1 MFAVAILMMPD
12 WEFNMAEQPK
22 YPSRTPE
29 AFRLQKRKQRE
40 REAELLR
47 RVNERLAALGIDW
60 KQLMKLVAEDR
71 VEIVVKGKAE

>member
-1 MFAVAILMMPD
+1 MMV
-12 WEFNMAEQPK
+12 EEQKQP

-40 REAELLR
+40 REAKLLR
-47 RVNERLAALGIDW
+47 QVNERLAAIGIDW
-60 KQLMKLVAEDR
+60 KQLMKLIAEDR

>member
-1 MFAVAILMMPD
+1 
-12 WEFNMAEQPK
+12 MAEEPK

-29 AFRLQKRKQRE
+29 AFRQQKRKQRQ

-47 RVNERLAALGIDW
+47 QVNERLSALGIDW

-71 VEIVVKGKAE
+71 VEIVVKEKTE